1 MRFKRY
7 ILLSLVLCGLVA
19 CSDDNTIEI
28 PEAPVLEKAQL
39 ALAIKSEKG
48 AMTKAGE
55 EATPTDA
62 DVNTLTVGG
71 FGTGWSMV
79 YTVSGEDITTSTS
92 TDVTTQEIGPK
103 EVYAGAAEVVVVA
116 NASANVQAALANAG
130 TKDAFLATV
139 IKLEE
144 ETLKKGLTMSSEV
157 LTVTLVANTTNCIGY
172 STKQ

>member
-48 AMTKAGE
+48 AMTKAAE

-62 DVNTLTVGG
+62 DVNTLTVGV

-79 YTVSGEDITTSTS
+79 YTVSGEDIKTSTS

-103 EVYAGAAEVVVVA
+103 EVYACLLYTSDAADER
-116 NASANVQAALANAG
+116 
-130 TKDAFLATV
+130 
-139 IKLEE
+139 
-144 ETLKKGLTMSSEV
+144 
-157 LTVTLVANTTNCIGY
+157 
-172 STKQ
+172 

>member
-62 DVNTLTVGG
+62 DVNTLTVGV

-92 TDVTTQEIGPK
+92 TCLLYTSD
-103 EVYAGAAEVVVVA
+103 AA
-116 NASANVQAALANAG
+116 
-130 TKDAFLATV
+130 DD
-139 IKLEE
+139 
-144 ETLKKGLTMSSEV
+144 
-157 LTVTLVANTTNCIGY
+157 
-172 STKQ
+172 